1 MSDYAKQLRQH
12 RRLTILK
19 LLHEIP
25 EYTSN
30 ASLLTEGCNRFGVT
44 TSRAQMSTELAWLS
58 EQGFVAL
65 SGTADFQVAK
75 ATQDGVDVALGRAR
89 HPEVQRPGPDT

>member
-75 ATQDGVDVALGRAR
+75 ATQSGVDVALGRAR
-89 HPEVQRPGPDT
+89 HPEVQRPGPDA